1 MYIVGSLLSEIVN
14 NLVVFLYL
22 IFVFRSLDEWVFLVF
37 FQSHFVTDVGYAQIQ
52 MTTFGI
58 EEGADFLHNLH
69 GLCRNI
75 HSHRVLWIYDRGLE
89 LCMEVFLAIVLL
101 VGRRF
106 L

>member
-14 NLVVFLYL
+14 NLVVDIYL
-22 IFVFRSLDEWVFLVF
+22 IFVFRSLEEWVFQVF

-69 GLCRNI
+69 CLCRNI
-75 HSHRVLWIYDRGLE
+75 HSHGVLWIYDRGLE
-89 LCMEVFLAIVLL
+89 LCMEVFLAIVLF